1 MDAENRALCY
11 FYKHPPPDSEVRPS
25 SFEKIAHMVVKKDGE
40 RPSVGA
46 VFLAVKEFRKARKV
60 RGRRVGWRKTTK
72 HDDKVIKATFH
83 KLRPPGCGVDSEEL
97 HRALP
102 LRIRSKVCPRTLR
115 RRLAAMGYEPRAKVE
130 KDDLGKPYREA
141 RLAFC
146 SVHDKRKPQG
156 WENHLQGCGD
166 LCETRYYPRT
176 LRARLRR
183 YSAAWTY
190 MTVGERKKPAFAR
203 PKKFFKRKELRG
215 TQKCKVFGFTT
226 SSGKQLAVAV
236 PLPFTSTEFAVVVRR
251 RLGPLLR
258 AEFPQRRRCRILL
271 DGEPLL
277 HAPPAQAAFAQ
288 FGIEVLPNWP
298 SYSPDLNPEENI
310 WPWVL
315 RQLRNRQ
322 HYTTSFA
329 AFKAKVLSLVRAF
342 PGKEKLIGSMAARLQ
357 QCKERQ
363 GAMTKF

>member
-1 MDAENRALCY
+1 M
-11 FYKHPPPDSEVRPS
+11 
-25 SFEKIAHMVVKKDGE
+25 
-40 RPSVGA
+40 
-46 VFLAVKEFRKARKV
+46 
-60 RGRRVGWRKTTK
+60 
-72 HDDKVIKATFH
+72 
-83 KLRPPGCGVDSEEL
+83 
-97 HRALP
+97 
-102 LRIRSKVCPRTLR
+102 CPRTLR
-115 RRLAAMGYEPRAKVE
+115 NRLAAKGYIPRAKVE

-146 SVHDKRKPQG
+146 SVHDQRDPQG
-156 WENHLQGCGD
+156 WQSHLQGCGD
-166 LCETRYYPRT
+166 LCEIRYYPRT
-176 LRARLRR
+176 LRARFRR

-226 SSGKQLAVAV
+226 SSGRQLAVAV
-236 PLPFTSTEFAVVVRR
+236 PLPFTSKDFAVVVRR

-258 AEFPQRRRCRILL
+258 VEFPLRRRFRILL

-298 SYSPDLNPEENI
+298 AYSPDLNPEENI

-315 RQLRNRQ
+315 RQLRNRK

-342 PGKEKLIGSMAARLQ
+342 PGKEKLIGSMTARLQ
-357 QCKERQ
+357 QCKDRK